1 MGNSRTQCVKCED
14 DDFSTGYL
22 IFLLIKLGSKRIRVT
37 VRYWEINEILCVKYI
52 GWYMAL
58 SKCSIN
64 VTVLIKLL
72 LLMWTVLVVVVMVS
86 FELLNLWILVLI
98 FLISSSEKL

>member
-1 MGNSRTQCVKCED
+1 
-14 DDFSTGYL
+14 
-22 IFLLIKLGSKRIRVT
+22 
-37 VRYWEINEILCVKYI
+37 
-52 GWYMAL
+52 MAL

-72 LLMWTVLVVVVMVS
+72 LLMWTVLAVVVMVS

>member
-1 MGNSRTQCVKCED
+1 MGNSRTQCVKWED

-22 IFLLIKLGSKRIRVT
+22 IFLLIKLGSKRVRVT

-58 SKCSIN
+58 SKCSKMSANGLAAAI
-64 VTVLIKLL
+64 
-72 LLMWTVLVVVVMVS
+72 VVVECITEYES
-86 FELLNLWILVLI
+86 IY
-98 FLISSSEKL
+98 